1 LDLHVFLTVAKNHEN
16 DSFKMENNMKYDQ
29 NNIFAKII
37 RGEIPANKVYE
48 DDSVV
53 AFHDVQPA
61 APTHI
66 LVIPK
71 GEYISFDD
79 FIHKASKQE
88 IAEFFLVV
96 RTIARDFGVKESGY
110 RLITNHGA
118 DAEQSVPHFHVHL
131 LGGKKLGPLLSE

>member
-1 LDLHVFLTVAKNHEN
+1 MTY
-16 DSFKMENNMKYDQ
+16 DS

-37 RGEIPANKVYE
+37 RGEIPCKKVYE
-48 DDSVV
+48 DESVL
-53 AFHDVQPA
+53 AFHDVAPA

-88 IAEFFLVV
+88 IAEFFLAV
-96 RTIARDFGVKESGY
+96 RTIARDFGVKETGY
-110 RLITNHGA
+110 RLITNHGV
-118 DAEQSVPHFHVHL
+118 DAHQTVPHFHVHL
-131 LGGKKLGPLLSE
+131 LGGKKMGHLLSD